1 MTMGDGCSTNLF
13 SHLVLS
19 HDQEMHFYCFE
30 PFIVLN
36 LLGIIVSLLLLVQM
50 PNPSSYGS
58 LSSSNIVG
66 WNIAKATDI
75 LQYC

>member
-1 MTMGDGCSTNLF
+1 MTMGDECPTNLL

-19 HDQEMHFYCFE
+19 HDQETHFCCFE

-50 PNPSSYGS
+50 PNPFSYGN